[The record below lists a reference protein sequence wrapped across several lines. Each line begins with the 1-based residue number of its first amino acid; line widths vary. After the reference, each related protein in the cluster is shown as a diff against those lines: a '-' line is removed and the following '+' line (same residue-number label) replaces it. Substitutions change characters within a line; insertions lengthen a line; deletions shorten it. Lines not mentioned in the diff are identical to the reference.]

1 MEISCDRCHRA
12 VLAENC
18 YCPACGLPQ
27 LVYSA
32 DGSAGQVSG
41 QASGEA
47 PSEPWNEAVRDAS
60 SIDWKQA
67 IIKILLL
74 AIPAG
79 VLSSGISPL
88 GFFGL
93 LWMSSAAAWAVV
105 LYVRSQRPAWI
116 TVGAGARIG
125 LVTGL
130 LAGWLAFSISGG
142 ALFVERYF
150 LHQSS
155 QIDAEWKT
163 RVEASQQ
170 MTQQWTAGL
179 ENGDAA
185 QAQAVRTQVQAFMIS
200 PEGHAG
206 MEAFGFA
213 CNAVFLLLFA
223 IGGGALGARML
234 VRSRGPEV

>member
-1 MEISCDRCHRA
+1 
-12 VLAENC
+12 
-18 YCPACGLPQ
+18 
-27 LVYSA
+27 
-32 DGSAGQVSG
+32 
-41 QASGEA
+41 
-47 PSEPWNEAVRDAS
+47 
-60 SIDWKQA
+60 
-67 IIKILLL
+67 
-74 AIPAG
+74 
-79 VLSSGISPL
+79 
-88 GFFGL
+88 
-93 LWMSSAAAWAVV
+93 MSSAAAWAVV

-116 TVGAGARIG
+116 TIGAGARIG

-163 RVEASQQ
+163 RIEASQQ
-170 MTQQWTAGL
+170 MTQQWTAGM

-213 CNAVFLLLFA
+213 CNAVLLLLFA

-234 VRSRGPEV
+234 VRSRRPEV